1 MHNATQQTLT
11 MAAELSGEID
21 EMRNSLTTDHMD
33 MSFGELTGMYERG
46 ELVIDPSFQRLYRWT
61 PEQKTRFVESIILGI
76 PIPPIF
82 VAEDKNGAWELV
94 DGLQR
99 ISTILSFF
107 GLLRNTKTRGVND
120 WCFVEAPLL
129 PSLEGFSAK
138 TLPSRY
144 VLNLK
149 RAVCR
154 VEVIKWNSKWDMRY
168 ELFNRLNT
176 GGSILNEQEIRN
188 CIFRGGLK
196 KFYAFIDEAKNNE
209 TFRKVTA
216 LSSKQ
221 KQRLVDED
229 LIVRYVALVDNWQ
242 NVDAAISVYVTSYM
256 KHMLDKGEDI
266 SDRVIDKF
274 YRCTNLLSHIGSS
287 VFRVGSTFSPSLF
300 DSVMVAA
307 STYIAFFET
316 HINEF
321 NSAVRAL
328 KGSVEFKA
336 LRGGAGS
343 KNRTRMKLAL
353 AIDIFRRYV
362 K

>member
-1 MHNATQQTLT
+1 MLMGNNDKRRIN
-11 MAAELSGEID
+11 ELSAEID

-61 PEQKTRFVESIILGI
+61 PEQKTRFIESIILGI

-107 GLLRNTKTRGVND
+107 GQLKNVSSKSVNN
-120 WCFVEAPLL
+120 WNFVEASLL
-129 PSLEGFSAK
+129 PSLEGFSAQS
-138 TLPSRY
+138 LPPRY
-144 VLNLK
+144 LLNLK

-188 CIFRGGLK
+188 CIFRSGLK

-209 TFRKVTA
+209 QFKKITG
-216 LSSKQ
+216 LSLKQ

-229 LIVRYVALVDNWQ
+229 LIVRYVALVNDWQ
-242 NVDAAISVYVTSYM
+242 KVDAAISVYVTSYM
-256 KHMLDKGEDI
+256 KHMLDIGGDI
-266 SDRVIDKF
+266 PTVVAKKF
-274 YRCTNLLSHIGSS
+274 YQCVTIASKIGPS
-287 VFRVGSTFSPSLF
+287 VFRIGSTFSPSLF
-300 DSVMVAA
+300 DAIMVGMSIDLKYFGEHSVDFAQAVK
-307 STYIAFFET
+307 ELK
-316 HINEF
+316 
-321 NSAVRAL
+321 NSA
-328 KGSVEFKA
+328 EFKA

-343 KNRTRMKLAL
+343 KNRTRRKLAI
-353 AIDIFRRYV
+353 AVGIFRKFV